1 MTMTTNTLPS
11 PTLPPTYHIIV
22 RQEPQKAR
30 LCSFKEKV
38 DRRPIDPPPILQLV
52 FSSPTDDPTLLYNP
66 YLFVYATLT
75 DQKTETDLDFMNG
88 NRTTAGQMVQSL
100 HKLKDVD
107 NKDGGF
113 FVFAD
118 ISVRLEGLYK
128 LKFTLFEMKGSFV
141 HRLSSVMSKTFQV
154 YSPKA
159 FPGMSESTF
168 LTRSFS
174 DQGVRVRIRKEAR
187 GADSSKRRYSTID
200 EKPQDRMSSLQDPE
214 VRETS
219 FGGDSARPESGP
231 PEKRLL
237 TILSQSGSALGPAS
251 SSSSSSSSL
260 HPDSSSVVLPPPES
274 LLPRDFRADGRMSM
288 QNLLLDPT
296 PTKPPPGS
304 PAIPTYSTARV
315 LPPPQSPMDSFNYYS
330 LSHEMASHESTSHTM
345 SNLGGGDSTVW
356 TRPTPPTLPP
366 LHSKDWP
373 GGDGFR
379 TSPDR
384 PYTIHSP

>member
-1 MTMTTNTLPS
+1 MTMTASTLPS
-11 PTLPPTYHIIV
+11 PTLTPTYHIVV

-30 LCSFKEKV
+30 LCSFKEKGLAQALQNIFLIQTTV

-75 DQKTETDLDFMNG
+75 DPKTESDLDFMNG

-118 ISVRLEGLYK
+118 ISVRLEGFYK
-128 LKFTLFEMKGSFV
+128 LKFTLFEMKGSLV

-154 YSPKA
+154 YSPKS

-187 GADSSKRRYSTID
+187 GADSSKRRFSTIGD
-200 EKPQDRMSSLQDPE
+200 KSRGIPSLQDPE
-214 VRETS
+214 AREAS
-219 FGGDSARPESGP
+219 FGESARSESGP

-237 TILSQSGSALGPAS
+237 TLSGQSGALATS
-251 SSSSSSSSL
+251 HS
-260 HPDSSSVVLPPPES
+260 DSPVVLPPPES

-304 PAIPTYSTARV
+304 PSISTYSTARV

-330 LSHEMASHESTSHTM
+330 FSHEMASHESASHTM
-345 SNLGGGDSTVW
+345 SNLGGDSTVW

-373 GGDGFR
+373 GDGFR